1 MATQKILTVTLE
13 FEMGD
18 RKIYGPRIK
27 AAYDAAVP
35 AAIEA
40 AKAELLEGSVSTV
53 RSRMTFDYRWTEAT
67 AEYAE
72 MDGEWDEDEDEADQ
86 S

>member
-1 MATQKILTVTLE
+1 MTTKKILTVTLE

-18 RKIYGPRIK
+18 RKIHSPRIK
-27 AAYDAAVP
+27 AAHDAAVA

-40 AKAELLEGSVSTV
+40 AKGELLEGSLSTV
-53 RSRMTFDYRWTEAT
+53 RSRMTFDYRWADAS

-72 MDGEWDEDEDEADQ
+72 MDVDWEEDETVE
-86 S
+86 SP

>member
-18 RKIYGPRIK
+18 RKIHSPRIK
-27 AAYDAAVP
+27 AAYDAAVV

-40 AKAELLEGSVSTV
+40 AKGELLEGSLSTV
-53 RSRMTFDYRWTEAT
+53 RSRMTFDYRWADAS

-72 MDGEWDEDEDEADQ
+72 MDIEWEEDEAAE
-86 S
+86 SA